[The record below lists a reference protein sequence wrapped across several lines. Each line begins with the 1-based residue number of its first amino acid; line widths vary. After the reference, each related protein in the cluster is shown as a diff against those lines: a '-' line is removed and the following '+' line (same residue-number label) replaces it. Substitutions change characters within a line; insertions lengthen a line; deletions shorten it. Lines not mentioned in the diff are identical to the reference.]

1 MTFLYWLVALS
12 YIVLVNVTEY
22 PFDYLHKAMP
32 AILLAVW
39 LYFNTAMYSRLVVLA
54 LLFCA
59 LGDVCLALTFEHNF
73 VAGLTAFLIAHVLF
87 AAYFYRLRYWQNHKA
102 PLIILVLLLISVTA
116 AFILPVTGVM
126 LWPVSVYMLVIMMM
140 ALGAVV
146 AEKNSLWLVTGAL
159 TFMLSD
165 SLIGINRFLFV
176 IPMESIVIMLTY
188 YAALYWMMLG
198 LQSRM
203 NIK

>member
-102 PLIILVLLLISVTA
+102 PLVILVLLLISVTA

-140 ALGAVV
+140 ALGAIL
-146 AEKNSLWLVTGAL
+146 AEKNSPWLVTGAL

-198 LQSRM
+198 FQSRM